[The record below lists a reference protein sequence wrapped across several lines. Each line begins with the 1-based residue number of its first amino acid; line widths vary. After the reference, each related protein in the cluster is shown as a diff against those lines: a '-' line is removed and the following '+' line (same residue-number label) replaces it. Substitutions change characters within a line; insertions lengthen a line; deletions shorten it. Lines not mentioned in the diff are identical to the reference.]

1 MLKIMPRWA
10 FIAIAF
16 FSTAA
21 LADPIKLKL
30 AFISSDREMV
40 YIGLIKPFL
49 DAVNANAKGVF
60 EIDPYTSGKLGRS
73 LARQVQLVR
82 FGVADI
88 AFVNPTVSTDLFPDD
103 MIMQLPDL
111 FNNTREATTTY
122 TRLATS
128 GAFDGYQDFFVIGA
142 IASLPVVINSR
153 VPIVSLD
160 DLKGKRVR
168 ATGAIESAIFKT
180 LGIIPMEVPYNEVSS
195 AISSGTIDA
204 AAISVGSLFDF
215 GISRVTSYHFFAPLG
230 AVPLTLLMNRKKF
243 DSLPTEAQDVI
254 RKHSGE
260 WLAQRYIDAE
270 EKNNLA
276 RIEQLKS
283 DPARK
288 VIFPAQ
294 WELDAIRAAS
304 KPEIEKWATRRPRN
318 SVIRDLVQ
326 NELARAPSTQ

>member
-1 MLKIMPRWA
+1 MLKIMQRWA

-49 DAVNANAKGVF
+49 DAVNANGKGVF
-60 EIDPYTSGKLGRS
+60 EINPYTSGKLGRS

-111 FNNTREATTTY
+111 FNNTREATTAY

-128 GAFDGYQDFFVIGA
+128 GAFDGYQDYFVIGA

-215 GISRVTSYHFFAPLG
+215 GISRVTSYHYFAPLG

-254 RKHSGE
+254 RKYSGE

-326 NELARAPSTQ
+326 NELAKAPSTQ